1 MTSTNHLE
9 GSLISLRPLALSD
22 SGSLFEHTGN
32 DLELWQWLR
41 YETPTT
47 LSEMEDIVSSILIE
61 VSNQTREAFAVIL
74 KSSGEAIGS
83 TSFMDFSEDNS
94 QVEVGGTFY
103 AKKFWRTG
111 VNTEAKILMLSEAF
125 DVRQYLRV
133 IFKTDKL
140 NLRSQA
146 AIERLGAKFD
156 GVKEHHMQR
165 LDGSWRD
172 SAYYSIEKDRWPT
185 IKKALS
191 KA

>member
-9 GSLISLRPLALSD
+9 GSLISLRPLTLSD
-22 SGSLFEHTGN
+22 SVSLFEHTGN
-32 DLELWQWLR
+32 DLDLWQWLR
-41 YETPTT
+41 YDTPTT
-47 LSEMEDIVSSILIE
+47 LSKMENIISSILTE

-83 TSFMDFSEDNS
+83 TSFMDFSNDNS

-125 DVRQYLRV
+125 EVRRFQRV

-140 NLRSQA
+140 NLRSQT

-156 GVKEHHMQR
+156 GIKEHHMQR

-172 SAYYSIEKDRWPT
+172 SVYYSIENDQWPA
-185 IKKALS
+185 IKKVLT

>member
-1 MTSTNHLE
+1 
-9 GSLISLRPLALSD
+9 
-22 SGSLFEHTGN
+22 
-32 DLELWQWLR
+32 
-41 YETPTT
+41 
-47 LSEMEDIVSSILIE
+47 MEDIVSSILNE